1 MQFES
6 YEPVITKDDSRELWN
21 VKFFDRDG
29 KPRSVSCVNEEEAAK
44 ISELVRTAGDLVL
57 NPFQIMRI
65 ELSSGKREYA
75 TTGHVDKSLFVALVN
90 FEFETKFHPDD
101 AQHTYVRESDG
112 SQNSGVQ
119 ITFEHCKPDAARAY
133 AATVVSQ

>member
-6 YEPVITKDDSRELWN
+6 YEPVISKDDSRQLWN

-44 ISELVRTAGDLVL
+44 ISRLVRTAGDLVL
-57 NPFQIMRI
+57 NPFQIMRV
-65 ELSSGKREYA
+65 ELSSGKREFA

-90 FEFETKFHPDD
+90 FEFDAKFHPDD
-101 AQHTYVRESDG
+101 AQHIYLRESG
-112 SQNSGVQ
+112 ASQSGAH
-119 ITFEHCKPDAARAY
+119 IAFEDCKPDDARAF
-133 AATVVSQ
+133 AATVVKQ